1 VLQRLN
7 QYSDTQ
13 YFISFQSTIFPCE
26 LATNY
31 VKNSGYLIIKHE
43 RLILAVLR
51 ARFRGRSIRK
61 RSFSVK
67 KRKEK
72 KRRKGKKKKKKT
84 FRRFSELDS
93 EKYYIRCCF
102 PFCNIVPLMHISVLR
117 VFSKR
122 EHKIPLR
129 TKFDLISNKKH
140 IRKLL
145 FIFFARFARDLRHST
160 SPSLTIQRPLVHRRC
175 FFSPPPPSPSATP
188 PPFPSKRNQ
197 NRFLLRRVPLGLGA
211 LWRSRET
218 LRPKKE
224 IVFWSLPSPLRFL
237 PTNARAIENVARSS
251 TRQHEM

>member
-72 KRRKGKKKKKKT
+72 KRRKGKKKKKKNISPI
-84 FRRFSELDS
+84 FRIRFGEILHS
-93 EKYYIRCCF
+93 
-102 PFCNIVPLMHISVLR
+102 
-117 VFSKR
+117 
-122 EHKIPLR
+122 
-129 TKFDLISNKKH
+129 
-140 IRKLL
+140 LL
-145 FIFFARFARDLRHST
+145 LSIL
-160 SPSLTIQRPLVHRRC
+160 
-175 FFSPPPPSPSATP
+175 
-188 PPFPSKRNQ
+188 
-197 NRFLLRRVPLGLGA
+197 
-211 LWRSRET
+211 
-218 LRPKKE
+218 
-224 IVFWSLPSPLRFL
+224 
-237 PTNARAIENVARSS
+237 
-251 TRQHEM
+251 